1 MHPRA
6 WMIHPELHD
15 LPRETLMT
23 FDSIHPD
30 CIADESLPWLPFL
43 PYSDV
48 VKIKYFKLDP
58 LRGEIVSVLK
68 VPPGIQLPKH
78 HHTGPVIV
86 YTVQGRWK
94 YLEHDWT
101 ATPGSV
107 VYETASSDH
116 TPVALE
122 NGTEDV
128 VTFNI
133 THGELVFLD
142 SNDQV
147 LAVENWK
154 TSLQRYESYCRDNG
168 IATRDLTSFPT

>member
-1 MHPRA
+1 MN
-6 WMIHPELHD
+6 
-15 LPRETLMT
+15 

-30 CIADESLPWLPFL
+30 CITDESLPWLPFA
-43 PYSDV
+43 PYSDA

-58 LRGEIVSVLK
+58 VRGEIISVLK
-68 VPPGIQLPKH
+68 VPPGVQLPKH
-78 HHTGPVIV
+78 HHSGSVIV
-86 YTVQGRWK
+86 YTAQGRWK

-107 VYETASSDH
+107 VYETASSQH

-128 VTFNI
+128 ITFNI
-133 THGELVFLD
+133 TYGELVFLD
-142 SNDQV
+142 TNDQV

-154 TSLQRYESYCRDNG
+154 TSMQRYLDYCHRHG
-168 IATRDLTSFPT
+168 IAARDLTRFNA